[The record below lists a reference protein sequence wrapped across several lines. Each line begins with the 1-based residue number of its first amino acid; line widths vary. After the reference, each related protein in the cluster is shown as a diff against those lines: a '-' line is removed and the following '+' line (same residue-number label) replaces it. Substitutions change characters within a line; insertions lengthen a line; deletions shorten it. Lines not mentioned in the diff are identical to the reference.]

1 MRTRA
6 LAGSQFVMASFIIEA
21 ENLDSGCGA
30 HLGQNMAKVEV
41 TRIQGPIPR
50 YSKQVGREGPG
61 SDDPQAASIQMAL
74 SHKAEGNEEPKGA
87 GSNWP
92 LPYNRMGLEQWL
104 LFQGTLVLT
113 WQLTTKSSRGI
124 QHAWHARAPYATQTY
139 VQKTQP

>member
-1 MRTRA
+1 MRPRA

-61 SDDPQAASIQMAL
+61 SDDPQAA
-74 SHKAEGNEEPKGA
+74 EGNEEPKGT

-92 LPYNRMGLEQWL
+92 LPY
-104 LFQGTLVLT
+104 
-113 WQLTTKSSRGI
+113 I
-124 QHAWHARAPYATQTY
+124 
-139 VQKTQP
+139 